1 MWYAIRV
8 KRSQRFVTRLKLDIF
23 VLSNT
28 IIMNRANRDIT
39 PIRNSVVEYIST
51 SEDKTAYRSTMGYDI
66 VCVLR
71 GSLRIEAEGKTF
83 VVEACKMHVLRR
95 GSYELK
101 MLVDSSHSF
110 EAIVIVLDES
120 DMFCRVSTLSRA
132 DELFEDALLQGVE
145 GRVSNDDLADICC
158 LSISTFKRRFRDRYS
173 ASPHRWFLHLKLD
186 IAEQILRQA
195 RPPMRDIALLCGF
208 VNVSHFISTFRRRF
222 CTTPTR
228 HHLRYNPK
236 E

>member
-1 MWYAIRV
+1 MINV
-8 KRSQRFVTRLKLDIF
+8 HTD
-23 VLSNT
+23 N
-28 IIMNRANRDIT
+28 T
-39 PIRNSVVEYIST
+39 PIRNSVVEYITT
-51 SEDKTAYRSTMGYDI
+51 SEDRTTYSKTTGYDI
-66 VCVLR
+66 VCMLR
-71 GSLRIEAEGKTF
+71 GSLRIQAGEDRA
-83 VVEACKMHVLRR
+83 VVEACQMHVLRN

-101 MLVDSSHSF
+101 MLVDSSHIF
-110 EAIVIVLDES
+110 EAIVIVLDVS
-120 DMFCRVSTLSRA
+120 DMFCRVSSTSRT

-195 RPPMRDIALLCGF
+195 RPPMRDIATLCAF

-222 CTTPTR
+222 RTTPTR